1 MTVRTTLDEDHVD
14 QLLQLFVGEW
24 WTARR
29 GPDDVRRMLA
39 GSSLVVAVVDDDDR
53 LVGFARAIT
62 DDTYLAVLLDVIVAP
77 EYRHRGVG
85 RSLVEAL
92 LAHPK
97 VANVNS
103 VELVCQPDVISFY
116 ERWGFSTEVGTSR
129 LMRRTTDQLLVPHS

>member
-1 MTVRTTLDEDHVD
+1 MTVRTTLDEDHVA
-14 QLLQLFVGEW
+14 QLLQLFAREW
-24 WTARR
+24 WTTRR

-39 GSSLVVAVVDDDDR
+39 GTSLVVAVVDDDDR
-53 LVGFARAIT
+53 LVGFGRAIT

-116 ERWGFSTEVGTSR
+116 ERWGFSTEVGASR
-129 LMRRTTDQLLVPHS
+129 LMRRSTDQTLVRHV